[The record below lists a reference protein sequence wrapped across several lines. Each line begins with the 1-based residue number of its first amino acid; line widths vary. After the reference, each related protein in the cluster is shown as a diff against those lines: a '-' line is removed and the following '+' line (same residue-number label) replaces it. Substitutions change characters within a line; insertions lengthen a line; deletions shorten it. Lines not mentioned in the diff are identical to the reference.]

1 MLQEVIGGGADGGV
15 EGGPEAGNGG
25 GAKRKLES
33 GFSDVGA
40 SKILKEKF
48 KLFQIICS
56 LYLFDNLAVFCVW
69 ICAACVVH
77 VHVHVSGFTVLL
89 FLFLYFFFF
98 LQVNYKVYRDN
109 QKFLK

>member
-56 LYLFDNLAVFCVW
+56 LYLFDNLAVFCVG

-77 VHVHVSGFTVLL
+77 VPCTCKWFYCASFSFLVL
-89 FLFLYFFFF
+89 FLFPAS
-98 LQVNYKVYRDN
+98 
-109 QKFLK
+109 

>member
-56 LYLFDNLAVFCVW
+56 LYLFDNLAVFCVG
-69 ICAACVVH
+69 ICAACV

-98 LQVNYKVYRDN
+98 LQVKVYRDN